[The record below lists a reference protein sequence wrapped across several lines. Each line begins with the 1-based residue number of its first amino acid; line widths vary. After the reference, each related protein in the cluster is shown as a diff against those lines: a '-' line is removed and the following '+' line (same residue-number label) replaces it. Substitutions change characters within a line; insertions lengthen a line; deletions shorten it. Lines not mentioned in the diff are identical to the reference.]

1 MACELTQLSAFG
13 RDFGQV
19 FGLIRQHNV
28 DSSLPE
34 FRSSRA
40 SARAAHKGGVEDA
53 PSVAAPEPMRY
64 PGIIAR
70 ERVDPD
76 AAKVVKRLTRAGH
89 RAYLVGGGVRDLLLG
104 QKPKDFDIA
113 TSARPHE
120 VRALFRNCRV
130 IGRRFRLAH
139 VLFSGGKI
147 IEVATFRRDPREGD
161 APAATVDDG
170 DGMRLVPAP
179 RAVDEETDLLIRH
192 DNAFGEPHEDA
203 LRRDFTINGLFYDL
217 ERDEVI
223 DYVGGVQDVRARVV
237 RTIGDPAIRFR
248 EDPIRIL
255 RAIKFCARLDLGLE
269 PDLYDA
275 LIDQRKSVE
284 RASPPRTFEE
294 ILRLLRGGASHRS
307 FYVLWDSGLL
317 SLLIPE
323 LSSYLDDVGDAAGVV
338 WRRLCAVDQRI
349 ARGGELPS
357 DALLLSALL
366 QSPAEEYMDGERDAA
381 LAFDAFAEEM
391 AIRFTVPRRIRE
403 RMRLLL
409 AVQKR
414 LREGKVGNVARR
426 EFFADAA
433 LLFGLDCEA
442 RGLKPPAW
450 AFDVSRYTEGNG
462 SAQGRAA
469 KAAKGEP
476 PGKGKGRAP

>member
-1 MACELTQLSAFG
+1 MAEGGSD
-13 RDFGQV
+13 R
-19 FGLIRQHNV
+19 
-28 DSSLPE
+28 E
-34 FRSSRA
+34 RA
-40 SARAAHKGGVEDA
+40 SDRNGS
-53 PSVAAPEPMRY
+53 PPEPMRY
-64 PGIIAR
+64 TGLIVR
-70 ERVDPD
+70 ERVDQD

-89 RAYLVGGGVRDLLLG
+89 QAYLVGGGVRDLLLG

-147 IEVATFRRDPREGD
+147 IEVATFRRDPRDGD
-161 APAATVDDG
+161 APANAVEDEDG
-170 DGMRLVPAP
+170 VRLVPAQ
-179 RAVDEETDLLIRH
+179 RVVDEDADLLIRH

-203 LRRDFTINGLFYDL
+203 LRRDFTINGLFYDF

-223 DYVGGVQDVRARVV
+223 DYVGGVRDVRARVV

-255 RAIKFCARLDLGLE
+255 RAIKFCARLDLGLDPE
-269 PDLYDA
+269 LYDA
-275 LIDQRKSVE
+275 LIDQRQTVG

-294 ILRLLRGGASHRS
+294 ILRLLRGGAAHRS
-307 FYVLWDSGLL
+307 FYLLWDSGLL

-323 LSSYLDDVGDAAGVV
+323 LSSYLDDVGEAAVTV
-338 WRRLCAVDQRI
+338 WRRLSAVDELAAKGQ
-349 ARGGELPS
+349 LPS
-357 DALLLSALL
+357 DTILLSALL
-366 QSPAEEYMDGERDAA
+366 QSPAEEYMEGERDPA

-391 AIRFTVPRRIRE
+391 AMRFTVPRRIRE

-414 LREGKVGNVARR
+414 FREGKVGNAARR
-426 EFFADAA
+426 EFFSDAA
-433 LLFGLDCEA
+433 LLHGLDCIG
-442 RGLKPPAW
+442 RGVTPPGW
-450 AFDVSRYTEGNG
+450 AFDVSRYVEGAG
-462 SAQGRAA
+462 SKKNKQRT
-469 KAAKGEP
+469 P
-476 PGKGKGRAP
+476 

>member
-1 MACELTQLSAFG
+1 
-13 RDFGQV
+13 
-19 FGLIRQHNV
+19 V
-28 DSSLPE
+28 DSS
-34 FRSSRA
+34 
-40 SARAAHKGGVEDA
+40 
-53 PSVAAPEPMRY
+53 APELHSTRATSEAAQGGRRGRSDGRNGRERGERRAERNADRDSEPPRRPPDGPAAQTPEPRRY
-64 PGIIAR
+64 TGLIAR
-70 ERVDPD
+70 DRVDPD
-76 AAKVVKRLTRAGH
+76 AAKVVKRLTRSGH
-89 RAYLVGGGVRDLLLG
+89 QAYLVGGGVRDLLLG

-147 IEVATFRRDPREGD
+147 IEVATFRRDPRDGD
-161 APAATVDDG
+161 APASTIEDEDG
-170 DGMRLVPAP
+170 VRLVPAP
-179 RAVDEETDLLIRH
+179 RNVDEDTDLLIRH

-223 DYVGGVQDVRARVV
+223 DYVGGVRDVRARVV

-255 RAIKFCARLDLGLE
+255 RAIKFCARLDLGLDPE
-269 PDLYDA
+269 LYDA
-275 LIDQRKSVE
+275 LIDQRKSVG

-294 ILRLLRGGASHRS
+294 ILRLLRGGAAHRS
-307 FYVLWDSGLL
+307 FYLLWDSGLL

-323 LSSYLDDVGDAAGVV
+323 LSAYLDDVGDAGIVV
-338 WRRLCAVDQRI
+338 FRRLCEIDRLTAQ
-349 ARGGELPS
+349 GELPN
-357 DALLLSALL
+357 DAILLSALL
-366 QSPAEEYMDGERDAA
+366 QSPAEEYMEGERDPA

-414 LREGKVGNVARR
+414 LREGKVQNLARR

-433 LLFGLDCEA
+433 LLHGLDCLA
-442 RGLKPPAW
+442 RGGKAPAW
-450 AFDVSRYTEGNG
+450 AFDVSRYADASQKGQGKGPNG
-462 SAQGRAA
+462 
-469 KAAKGEP
+469 KAKG
-476 PGKGKGRAP
+476 KAP

>member
-1 MACELTQLSAFG
+1 
-13 RDFGQV
+13 
-19 FGLIRQHNV
+19 V
-28 DSSLPE
+28 DSSVPE
-34 FRSSRA
+34 LVSPRTKSGRNASRGSTDGRA
-40 SARAAHKGGVEDA
+40 SSGSATDGR
-53 PSVAAPEPMRY
+53 APEPIRY
-64 PGIIAR
+64 TGLIAKD
-70 ERVDPD
+70 RVDPD

-89 RAYLVGGGVRDLLLG
+89 QAYLVGGGVRDLLLG

-147 IEVATFRRDPREGD
+147 IEVATFRRDPRDGD
-161 APAATVDDG
+161 APPISSVDDG
-170 DGMRLVPAP
+170 DGMRLVPGA
-179 RAVDEETDLLIRH
+179 RNVDEDADLLIRH

-223 DYVGGVQDVRARVV
+223 DYVGGVRDVRARVV

-255 RAIKFCARLDLGLE
+255 RAIKFCARLDLGLDPE
-269 PDLYDA
+269 LYDA
-275 LIDQRKSVE
+275 LIDQRQTVG

-294 ILRLLRGGASHRS
+294 ILRLLRGGAAHRS

-323 LSSYLDDVGDAAGVV
+323 LSSYLDDVGEGGCVV
-338 WRRLCAVDQRI
+338 WRRLMAVDRLVAQHQ
-349 ARGGELPS
+349 LPS
-357 DALLLSALL
+357 DAILLSALL
-366 QSPAEEYMDGERDAA
+366 QSPAEEYMEGERDPA

-414 LREGKVGNVARR
+414 LRDGKVGNVARR

-433 LLFGLDCEA
+433 LLYGLDCEG
-442 RGLKPPAW
+442 RGAAVPAW
-450 AFDVSRYTEGNG
+450 AFDVSRYDEATAHRLAG
-462 SAQGRAA
+462 
-469 KAAKGEP
+469 K
-476 PGKGKGRAP
+476 KGKGRTP

>member
-1 MACELTQLSAFG
+1 
-13 RDFGQV
+13 
-19 FGLIRQHNV
+19 
-28 DSSLPE
+28 
-34 FRSSRA
+34 
-40 SARAAHKGGVEDA
+40 
-53 PSVAAPEPMRY
+53 
-64 PGIIAR
+64 
-70 ERVDPD
+70 
-76 AAKVVKRLTRAGH
+76 
-89 RAYLVGGGVRDLLLG
+89 
-104 QKPKDFDIA
+104 
-113 TSARPHE
+113 

-147 IEVATFRRDPREGD
+147 IEVATFRRDPRDGD
-161 APAATVDDG
+161 APNAVDDG
-170 DGMRLVPAP
+170 DGMRLVPAQ
-179 RAVDEETDLLIRH
+179 RTVDEETDLLIRH

-223 DYVGGVQDVRARVV
+223 DYVGGVTDVRARVV

-255 RAIKFCARLDLGLE
+255 RAIKFCARLDLGLDPE
-269 PDLYDA
+269 LYDA
-275 LIDQRKSVE
+275 LIDQRQTVG

-323 LSSYLDDVGDAAGVV
+323 LSSYLDDVGEAGVVV
-338 WRRLCAVDQRI
+338 WRRLYAVDKLI
-349 ARGGELPS
+349 ASGELPN

-366 QSPAEEYMDGERDAA
+366 QSPAEEYMEGERDPT

-391 AIRFTVPRRIRE
+391 AQRFTVPRRIRE

-426 EFFADAA
+426 EFFPDAA
-433 LLFGLDCEA
+433 LLYGLDCEG
-442 RGLKPPAW
+442 RGITPPVW
-450 AFDVSRYTEGNG
+450 AFDTSRYTEGP
-462 SAQGRAA
+462 A
-469 KAAKGEP
+469 KSPKP
-476 PGKGKGRAP
+476 NGKGKARTP

>member
-1 MACELTQLSAFG
+1 VRYS
-13 RDFGQV
+13 
-19 FGLIRQHNV
+19 GLI
-28 DSSLPE
+28 
-34 FRSSRA
+34 A
-40 SARAAHKGGVEDA
+40 K
-53 PSVAAPEPMRY
+53 
-64 PGIIAR
+64 

-76 AAKVVKRLTRAGH
+76 AAKVVKRLTRSGH
-89 RAYLVGGGVRDLLLG
+89 QAYLVGGGVRDLLLG

-147 IEVATFRRDPREGD
+147 IEVATFRRDPRDGD
-161 APAATVDDG
+161 APPVSTIDDG
-170 DGMRLVPAP
+170 DGMRLVPGA
-179 RAVDEETDLLIRH
+179 RTVDEDTDLLIRH

-223 DYVGGVQDVRARVV
+223 DYVGGVRDVRARVV

-255 RAIKFCARLDLGLE
+255 RAIKFCARLDLGLDPE
-269 PDLYDA
+269 LYDA
-275 LIDQRKSVE
+275 LIDQRQTVG

-294 ILRLLRGGASHRS
+294 ILRLLRGGAAHRS
-307 FYVLWDSGLL
+307 FYLLWDSGLL

-323 LSSYLDDVGDAAGVV
+323 LSAYLDDVGEGGALV
-338 WRRLCAVDQRI
+338 WRRLSAVDRLVAQQQ
-349 ARGGELPS
+349 LPS
-357 DALLLSALL
+357 DAILLSALL
-366 QSPAEEYMDGERDAA
+366 QSPAEEYMEGERDPA

-391 AIRFTVPRRIRE
+391 ALRFTVPRRIRE

-414 LREGKVGNVARR
+414 LREGKLGNVSRR
-426 EFFADAA
+426 EFFGDAA
-433 LLFGLDCEA
+433 LLYGLDCEA
-442 RGLKPPAW
+442 RGAPVPAW
-450 AFDVSRYTEGNG
+450 AFDVSRYDVSLARA
-462 SAQGRAA
+462 SARSDETSAHKQAA
-469 KAAKGEP
+469 KK
-476 PGKGKGRAP
+476 GKGKGP

>member
-1 MACELTQLSAFG
+1 VS
-13 RDFGQV
+13 
-19 FGLIRQHNV
+19 
-28 DSSLPE
+28 
-34 FRSSRA
+34 RSPA
-40 SARAAHKGGVEDA
+40 GARAGTDGR
-53 PSVAAPEPMRY
+53 APEPVRY
-64 PGIIAR
+64 SGLIAK

-76 AAKVVKRLTRAGH
+76 AAKVVKRLTRSGH
-89 RAYLVGGGVRDLLLG
+89 QAYLVGGGVRDLLLG

-147 IEVATFRRDPREGD
+147 IEVATFRRDPRDGD
-161 APAATVDDG
+161 APPVSTIDDG
-170 DGMRLVPAP
+170 DGMRLVPGA
-179 RAVDEETDLLIRH
+179 RTVDEDTDLLIRH

-223 DYVGGVQDVRARVV
+223 DYVGGVRDVRARVV

-255 RAIKFCARLDLGLE
+255 RAIKFCARLDLGLDPE
-269 PDLYDA
+269 LYDA
-275 LIDQRKSVE
+275 LIDQRQTVG

-294 ILRLLRGGASHRS
+294 ILRLLRGGAAHRS
-307 FYVLWDSGLL
+307 FYLLWDSGLL

-323 LSSYLDDVGDAAGVV
+323 LSSYLDDVGEGGALV
-338 WRRLCAVDQRI
+338 WRRLSAVDRLVAQQQ
-349 ARGGELPS
+349 LPS
-357 DALLLSALL
+357 DVILLSALL
-366 QSPAEEYMDGERDAA
+366 QSPAEEYMDGERDPA

-391 AIRFTVPRRIRE
+391 AVRFTVPRRIRE

-414 LREGKVGNVARR
+414 LRDGKLGNVSRR
-426 EFFADAA
+426 EFFGDAA
-433 LLFGLDCEA
+433 LLYGLDCEA
-442 RGLKPPAW
+442 RGAPVPAW
-450 AFDVSRYTEGNG
+450 AFDVSRYDEA
-462 SAQGRAA
+462 SAHKHGA
-469 KAAKGEP
+469 KK
-476 PGKGKGRAP
+476 GKGKGP